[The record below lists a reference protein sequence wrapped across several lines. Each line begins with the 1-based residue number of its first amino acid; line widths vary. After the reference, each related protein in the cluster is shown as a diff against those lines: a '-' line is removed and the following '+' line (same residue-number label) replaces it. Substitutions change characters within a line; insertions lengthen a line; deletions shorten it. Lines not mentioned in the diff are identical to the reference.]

1 MKTNLLTTLF
11 LILSIL
17 SYSSVWTM
25 HSHDDSMGQ
34 GHQQNISHVFDSQD
48 LSSQHPLDD
57 DHCCHASVHLLG
69 LLNTQFNTLVPIV
82 HTVDADYHFYLFS
95 YHNSPPQR
103 PPLV

>member
-1 MKTNLLTTLF
+1 MTKQLTILL

-17 SYSSVWTM
+17 SYSTVWAM
-25 HSHDDSMGQ
+25 HSHDDVGTQEQSF
-34 GHQQNISHVFDSQD
+34 SHSDSV
-48 LSSQHPLDD
+48 SSEDAESRHHLDD

-69 LLNTQFNTLVPIV
+69 LLNSNIDVQPVVVATTE
-82 HTVDADYHFYLFS
+82 AYYSFYLFS